1 VRYRSDD
8 ITRQVIILDVS
19 HWRDAYR
26 S

>member
-8 ITRQVIILDVS
+8 ITRQIIILDVS
-19 HWRDAYR
+19 HWRDVYR